1 MATKPPVPFLP
12 RCTLS
17 VWPKI
22 IPTLLR
28 NLQRG
33 KYLSFL
39 RLPGPCGDCLQPGT
53 TRHPCPRRCL
63 LLVWPQ
69 VKANQFGFE
78 GRNVKRASPG
88 RSRCS
93 AALSWRLLL
102 NDIWQSPWESGQAL
116 SGKATTDGQAPWR
129 TREMQMKWQRNELSQ
144 KPGLEGGFQA
154 REPDT
159 HTAWPLHFYRRG
171 SDFPEA
177 KSKVSSATVRS
188 VLTWPRTLF
197 PSGFKP
203 ADSCLAHHV
212 LTLNELYPSGCRA
225 STALKCLQRD
235 WRILN
240 ICTHPASHPKVTHE
254 ILNSKVMVLESEWAF
269 GRWEW
274 RLCE

>member
-1 MATKPPVPFLP
+1 MAIKPPVPFLP

-17 VWPKI
+17 FWLKI

-53 TRHPCPRRCL
+53 ARHPCPRRCL

-78 GRNVKRASPG
+78 GRNVKQASSG

-102 NDIWQSPWESGQAL
+102 YDIWALESQARRCQESLSLMVRPPGGQGRCRW
-116 SGKATTDGQAPWR
+116 SNRGTSCH
-129 TREMQMKWQRNELSQ
+129 RNQ
-144 KPGLEGGFQA
+144 GLEGGFQA

-159 HTAWPLHFYRRG
+159 HTAWPLHFYRQG

-177 KSKVSSATVRS
+177 KSKVSSATVKA

-197 PSGFKP
+197 PSGFIP

-212 LTLNELYPSGCRA
+212 LTLNALYHPGCRA
-225 STALKCLQRD
+225 STALECLQRD

-240 ICTHPASHPKVTHE
+240 ICTHPASHRNQGHTMK
-254 ILNSKVMVLESEWAF
+254 S
-269 GRWEW
+269 
-274 RLCE
+274 